1 VRILFVAAR
10 FPSPAR
16 QGFQVRAHHQLRL
29 LAPRH
34 RITLVAFA
42 PVEPSRAAHADLAR
56 HCEEIVTVPLG
67 RTEMLTALARGVL
80 SDRPLQTALYETPAM
95 RNALEGL
102 LAERRHDVVH
112 VQLARMARHV
122 EGTTLP
128 VVVDLIDALSL
139 NMERRAARDVGPAR
153 FAAALEAKRLRR
165 YEQWLCRT
173 FAHATVVSRVDR
185 DAIGDF
191 ANLTINPNGV
201 ELERFPFR
209 ATERQGARIAFTGN
223 LGYFPN
229 VDAVE
234 WFAKEVLPRVRRA
247 RPDAT
252 FIAAGTRPHRRVRSL
267 ADGGAIIV
275 QEDVPDVGTVLAGAT
290 VAVAPMHAGS
300 GQPLKILEAM
310 ACGTPV
316 VATSIAASGL
326 DAEPGRHLL
335 VGDDAESFAA
345 AVVRVLAEPDLARS
359 LAEEARRLME
369 ARYTWEQSVATL
381 ESIYSTIASTDS
393 TIAP

>member
-1 VRILFVAAR
+1 LFVAAR

-42 PVEPSRAAHADLAR
+42 PTEPAREARTDLAR
-56 HCEEIVTVPLG
+56 NCEEIVTVPLG
-67 RTEMLTALARGVL
+67 RTEMLAGLARGVL

-95 RNALEGL
+95 RRTLEGL

-112 VQLARMARHV
+112 VQLARMARHL

-139 NMERRAARDVGPAR
+139 NMERRAARDLGPAR
-153 FAAALEAKRLRR
+153 FAAAIEAKRLRR

-173 FAHATVVSRVDR
+173 FAHATVVSPVDR
-185 DAIGDF
+185 AAIGDF
-191 ANLTINPNGV
+191 PNLTINPNGV
-201 ELERFPFR
+201 ELESFPFR
-209 ATERQGARIAFTGN
+209 TADRDGARIAFTGN

-252 FIAAGTRPHRRVRSL
+252 FIAAGTRPHRRVRALGDAQS
-267 ADGGAIIV
+267 IVV
-275 QEDVPDVGTVLAGAT
+275 QEDVPDVGAVLARAA

-316 VATSIAASGL
+316 VATPIAASGL

-335 VGDDAESFAA
+335 VGGDAESFAA
-345 AVVRVLAEPDLARS
+345 QVLRVLDEPELARS

-369 ARYTWEQSVATL
+369 ERYTWERSVATL
-381 ESIYSTIASTDS
+381 ESIYSAIVR
-393 TIAP
+393 

>member
-1 VRILFVAAR
+1 LFVAAR

-42 PVEPSRAAHADLAR
+42 PREPPPPAREEVGR
-56 HCEEIVTVPLG
+56 HCEEIVTVPL
-67 RTEMLTALARGVL
+67 RRAEMLAGLARGVL
-80 SDRPLQTALYETPAM
+80 SDRPLQSALYETPAM
-95 RNALEGL
+95 RRTVADL

-112 VQLARMARHV
+112 VQLARMARHL
-122 EGTTLP
+122 EGATLP
-128 VVVDLIDALSL
+128 VLVDLIDALSL
-139 NMERRAARDVGPAR
+139 NMERRAARDPGPAR

-165 YEQWLCRT
+165 YEQWICRA
-173 FAHATVVSRVDR
+173 FAHATVVSAVDR

-191 ANLTINPNGV
+191 PNLTINPNGV
-201 ELERFPFR
+201 DLERFPFDTTR
-209 ATERQGARIAFTGN
+209 HHPRQICFTGN

-234 WFAKEVLPRVRRA
+234 WFVQEVLPRIRRVR
-247 RPDAT
+247 PAT
-252 FIAAGTRPHRRVRSL
+252 TFVAAGTRPHRRVRAL
-267 ADGGAIIV
+267 ADVPGTVVI
-275 QEDVPDVGTVLAGAT
+275 QEDVPDVAAILTASA

-316 VATSIAASGL
+316 VATPLAASGI
-326 DAEPGRHLL
+326 DAEPERHLL
-335 VGDDAESFAA
+335 IGPDAETFAA
-345 AVVRVLAEPDLARS
+345 QVVRALDAPELAAALAVN
-359 LAEEARRLME
+359 ARRLIE
-369 ARYTWEQSVATL
+369 ERYTWERSVATL
-381 ESIYSTIASTDS
+381 ESIYHAIAS
-393 TIAP
+393 